1 MSRIAQKHTAGC
13 YIIIVIQIL
22 ILSFIWSFI
31 FLSFTLFVN
40 SNAAPFYLIRS
51 WLTLIEVIGVSV
63 ELCAWSI
70 HFWNLW
76 WSSSI
81 SNNSP
86 TTSLFSLLHTF
97 VSFTLFLVC
106 LLSLTVQVDTRRRF
120 NVYKTSIRRRRH
132 RIDVL

>member
-1 MSRIAQKHTAGC
+1 MSRIAQKHTVGW
-13 YIIIVIQIL
+13 YIIIVILIL

-31 FLSFTLFVN
+31 FLSFTMFFN
-40 SNAAPFYLIRS
+40 SNSAQFCLIRS
-51 WLTLIEVIGVSV
+51 WLTLIEVGVSV

-70 HFWNLW
+70 HFWNL

-97 VSFTLFLVC
+97 VSFTLFFVC
-106 LLSLTVQVDTRRRF
+106 LLSLTVEVDTRRRV
-120 NVYKTSIRRRRH
+120 NGYKMSIRNRRQ